1 MNDQQQT
8 KHAPAARAAPKV
20 IAAQAQRFRQATLL
34 RELADAIPDILIV
47 LNPQRQIV
55 YANQRLHETLQLA
68 DRQAVLGLRPG
79 EAFDCIH
86 ASQTAAG
93 CGTTEFCRQCGAV
106 NAILAS
112 QDGRQS
118 VQECRILTR
127 NNTALELK
135 VWATPYMQD
144 GAPYTVFVA
153 ADQSNEKRR
162 QALERIFFHDVLNTA
177 GGVYG
182 LSALLVEEDDL
193 EEVPEIAEMVYH
205 SSERLIDEIQA
216 QRQLSAAERGDLKVT
231 FSDTTTLDLIH
242 EVAESYARHPVA
254 QDRQIAVDPAA
265 DDVPLATDPVLTR
278 RVLGNMVK
286 NALEATNRGG
296 TVDLT
301 CTERETL
308 VVFAVHNPIDMP
320 RSVQLQVFKRSFS
333 TKGAGRGIGT
343 FSIKLLGE
351 TYLGGSVWFNSSEDQ
366 GTTFFLMLPRRPNL
380 NAQDDAQDN

>member
-1 MNDQQQT
+1 MTT
-8 KHAPAARAAPKV
+8 KLETLYAPAERAAPAI
-20 IAAQAQRFRQATLL
+20 IADQARRFQQAPLL
-34 RELADAIPDILIV
+34 RELAGAIPDVLVI

-55 YANQRLHETLQLA
+55 YANQRLLETLGLREYQEI
-68 DRQAVLGLRPG
+68 LGLRPG
-79 EAFDCIH
+79 EVFDCLH
-86 ASQTAAG
+86 ATQTAAG

-112 QDGRQS
+112 QQGRQS

-127 NNTALELK
+127 ANTALEFK
-135 VWATPYMQD
+135 VWATPYKH
-144 GAPYTVFVA
+144 GGRPYTVFVA
-153 ADQSNEKRR
+153 ADLSDEKRR

-193 EEVPEIAEMVYH
+193 EEVPEIAEMVYR

-216 QRQLSAAERGDLKVT
+216 QRQLNAAERGDLQV
-231 FSDTTTLDLIH
+231 SLSNTTTMTLMR
-242 EVAESYARHPVA
+242 EVAESYAGHPIA
-254 QDRQIAVDPAA
+254 EGRQIAVDQNVQ
-265 DDVPLATDPVLTR
+265 DIPLTTDPVLAR

-286 NALEATNRGG
+286 NALEATERGG
-296 TVDLT
+296 TVGMT
-301 CTERETL
+301 SAKRETS
-308 VVFAVHNPIDMP
+308 VVLSVHNPVYMP

-351 TYLGGSVWFNSSEDQ
+351 KYLGGSVWFSSSEEQ
-366 GTTFFLMLPRRPNL
+366 GTTFFLMLPQHPPS
-380 NAQDDAQDN
+380 AD